1 MFLKE
6 SLITQSVSERR
17 KRNKEKKARQ
27 SHFEQKHSYVMQSK
41 PVDILV
47 VVFFFLFS
55 FFWGGL
61 GVYKRVCDLVCISLL
76 LYIAFS
82 VPLRAFLRLSRFY
95 LEVVFPT
102 KDQFHQD
109 LIKNISCVLWRSW
122 LLSWKPLFF
131 SVICKSTSSNG
142 KWHESHLAPQEP
154 QRRRKWK
161 PTKKVPSVNKQR
173 WVLIKQRKE
182 ERYQSEWLSASSG
195 LCEHS

>member
-1 MFLKE
+1 M
-6 SLITQSVSERR
+6 
-17 KRNKEKKARQ
+17 
-27 SHFEQKHSYVMQSK
+27 
-41 PVDILV
+41 
-47 VVFFFLFS
+47 
-55 FFWGGL
+55 
-61 GVYKRVCDLVCISLL
+61 YKRVCDFVCISLL

-142 KWHESHLAPQEP
+142 KWYESHLAPQEP

-161 PTKKVPSVNKQR
+161 PTKKFPSVNKQR

-182 ERYQSEWLSASSG
+182 ERYQSEWLSASLGVVRAFIFYKKSVQLNG
-195 LCEHS
+195 ESQKLPVGKCGTVIYAIWRRSERVRVKPVKSIRDSRSQYTQ